1 MRRQEATHRRL
12 PQAGALT
19 GVEAK
24 EAMADTPIGRA
35 IAAKQPVDQAAQ
47 SGAEATQPTVRSLA
61 FILVWKTNCVYVCS
75 R

>member
-1 MRRQEATHRRL
+1 M
-12 PQAGALT
+12 
-19 GVEAK
+19 EAK

-35 IAAKQPVDQAAQ
+35 IAAKQPVDQAAE

-61 FILVWKTNCVYVCS
+61 CILVWKTNCVRVCS